1 MNQILQNYRILST
14 IGEGGMGIVYLAEH
28 ISLRRKVAIKALHQN
43 LSSNQS
49 IRQRFIN
56 EGITLSNLNHPNIV
70 ILYDFIDMGNTL
82 YLVMEYV
89 EGQTLDKLVESKTS
103 PLSEETAIPVFKKV
117 LSGFNYAHN
126 KGIIHRDIKPSNII
140 INTNYEPKILDFG
153 IAKIIESNVRITS
166 TGMRLGSIMYMSP
179 EQILGK
185 EVDLRTDIYSLGI
198 TLFEI
203 LTAAVPY
210 SISTESEY
218 EIQTKIIKENLLPVS
233 LLNKNL
239 SPNINNIIQKAT
251 AKNPDDRFNNCE
263 EFSRAFDEGI
273 PDFRNKNYQKTQ
285 INLDKSY
292 YAPPVNPQQASGK
305 SGMSTNKI
313 IGIISTVAII
323 LITILITLIA
333 IKVSDKTGDN
343 GEDKELVTKTDKKV
357 TEQQTTSIPEKQTDS
372 KLNFSPDSPEGRM
385 KKCIESL
392 GNQDFSAAYEIFGG
406 SYWGSYQKFSSTG
419 AYGGISKTYIYDIY
433 EISNT
438 GYEAT
443 VFVDYDSYDP
453 YNNDARY
460 KQYFYMVKR
469 NGQWVISKSQKPEAI
484 YYRKVK

>member
-1 MNQILQNYRILST
+1 MSQILQNYRIIST

-43 LSSNQS
+43 LSSNQA

-70 ILYDFIDMGNTL
+70 ILYDFIDLGNTL

-89 EGQTLDKLVESKTS
+89 EGQTLDKLIEINSS
-103 PLSEETAIPVFKKV
+103 PLSEERAIPIFKKV

-140 INTNYEPKILDFG
+140 INPNDEPKILDFG
-153 IAKIIESNVRITS
+153 IAKILESNVRITS

-185 EVDLRTDIYSLGI
+185 DVDLRTDIYSLGV

-218 EIQTKIIKENLLPVS
+218 EIQTKIIKETLLPVS
-233 LLNKNL
+233 LYNQNI

-251 AKNPDDRFNNCE
+251 AKNPEDRFRNCE
-263 EFSRAFDEGI
+263 EFSLAFDAII
-273 PDFRNKNYQKTQ
+273 PDFQNKDYQKTQ
-285 INLDKSY
+285 INTSNTY
-292 YAPPVNPQQASGK
+292 YSNNIRSQPATKK
-305 SGMSTNKI
+305 SGISTNRI
-313 IGIISTVAII
+313 IGIISAVAII
-323 LITILITLIA
+323 LITVLITLIVL
-333 IKVSDKTGDN
+333 KVSDKQVDD
-343 GEDKELVTKTDKKV
+343 EDKQHTIKVDKKV
-357 TEQQTTSIPEKQTDS
+357 SEQQPPNTTENKTDS
-372 KLNFSPDSPEGRM
+372 RLNFSPDSPAGRM

-392 GNQDFSAAYEIFGG
+392 GNQEFYTAYEIFGG

-419 AYGGISKTYIYDIY
+419 AYGGISRTFIYDIY
-433 EISNT
+433 EVSNT
-438 GYEAT
+438 NYEAT

-469 NGQWVISKSQKPEAI
+469 NGQWVINKSQKPEAI